1 MQHLVTAVIK
11 PHRLDE
17 VRAALAQA
25 GVAGLTITEV
35 KGAGRQGGHTETY
48 RGTEY
53 RIDLVPKVRVEV
65 VVPTERA
72 EVVVD
77 AVAEAARTGS
87 IGDGKIWVTSVDRVL
102 RVRTGEQ
109 GDDAL

>member
-17 VRAALAQA
+17 VRSALARA

-53 RIDLVPKVRVEV
+53 RIDLVPKVRLEAV
-65 VVPTERA
+65 VATERA
-72 EVVVD
+72 EAVVD
-77 AVAEAARTGS
+77 VIAEAARTGT
-87 IGDGKIWVTSVDRVL
+87 IGDGKVWVTPVDRVL